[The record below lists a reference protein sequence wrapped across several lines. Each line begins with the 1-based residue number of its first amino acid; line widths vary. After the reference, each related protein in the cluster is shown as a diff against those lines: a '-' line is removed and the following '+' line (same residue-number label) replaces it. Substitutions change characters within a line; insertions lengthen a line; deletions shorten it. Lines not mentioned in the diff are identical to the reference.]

1 MAFGWH
7 CGRGSG
13 LLPYLAEPVEVR
25 NDMRTKSPLTEW
37 REQYGLSV
45 AELADLC
52 NVTSAQIARI
62 EAGKTGLVGEVQDY
76 LTTQGANVSMMAAGH
91 SAFLAALRGEE
102 VDEDAPTG
110 PWLLGSD
117 T

>member
-1 MAFGWH
+1 
-7 CGRGSG
+7 
-13 LLPYLAEPVEVR
+13 
-25 NDMRTKSPLTEW
+25 MRTKSPLTEW

-52 NVTSAQIARI
+52 NVSEAMILRV

-76 LTTQGANVSMMAAGH
+76 LTTRGANVSMMAAGH
-91 SAFLAALRGEE
+91 SVFLAALRGEE
-102 VDEDAPTG
+102 VDDDAPTG
-110 PWLLGSD
+110 PWLLESG